1 MLDKIFLFLF
11 GVEWLGFGILGLFF
25 PEIIANLFGIQKP
38 SQTLFYLNETRALYC
53 FFTILGTMSLVSMYR
68 PRLQK
73 KVYLTF
79 AILLGS
85 FLIGRLFSF
94 ALDDSFNTTTAYV
107 FINELIVFIIA
118 YWRYS
123 KRDFIF

>member
-25 PEIIANLFGIQKP
+25 PEIIANLFGIKEP
-38 SQTLFYLNETRALYC
+38 SQTLLYLNETRALYC
-53 FFTILGTMSLVSMYR
+53 FFTILGTMSLISMYK
-68 PRLQK
+68 PRLRK

-79 AILLGS
+79 TILLGS
-85 FLIGRLFSF
+85 FLIGRIFSF
-94 ALDDSFNTTTAYV
+94 ALDGSFNNTTAYV
-107 FINELIVFIIA
+107 FINEFIVFAIA

>member
-1 MLDKIFLFLF
+1 
-11 GVEWLGFGILGLFF
+11 
-25 PEIIANLFGIQKP
+25 
-38 SQTLFYLNETRALYC
+38 
-53 FFTILGTMSLVSMYR
+53 MSLVSMYR

-94 ALDDSFNTTTAYV
+94 ALDDSLNTTTAYV